1 MTYKE
6 QESNNHLNRLK
17 LVVTACNDA
26 KPNPITIAN
35 LCSPLIRE
43 QRYLLHTQKFHD
55 ALLGG
60 ENTVKKKG
68 MQSLSR
74 YVSKP
79 RIEKQTVHVSF
90 KLKMSWITS
99 KHGVLSKCFDRL

>member
-60 ENTVKKKG
+60 EKH
-68 MQSLSR
+68 S
-74 YVSKP
+74 
-79 RIEKQTVHVSF
+79 EKERNAEPFSV
-90 KLKMSWITS
+90 
-99 KHGVLSKCFDRL
+99 C

>member
-35 LCSPLIRE
+35 LRSPLIRE
-43 QRYLLHTQKFHD
+43 ERHLLHTQKFHD
-55 ALLGG
+55 ALLG
-60 ENTVKKKG
+60 EKHSEKKG
-68 MQSLSR
+68 MPSLSR
-74 YVSKP
+74 DVSKP

>member
-60 ENTVKKKG
+60 GKH
-68 MQSLSR
+68 S
-74 YVSKP
+74 
-79 RIEKQTVHVSF
+79 EKERNAEPFSV
-90 KLKMSWITS
+90 
-99 KHGVLSKCFDRL
+99 C